1 MSRGEN
7 VTTVPMERCLELLLN
22 VNTGASIQLDGA
34 ARLIRKFHNSTL
46 EIHDIRRVRSKIS
59 QFAVRVIITLKYLN
73 RPELIILT
81 FDSYFFFVT
90 GNLVTRKIVD
100 KSTSSLLHNKLILW
114 RPFPF
119 LRSICM
125 ISDEINSV
133 AISFFSCFLFHQEVC
148 SSKNYRAFGFKL
160 PDKKLI
166 SLRRITIFQGWLHVV
181 HQNLLLQF
189 FSNMECDCAAD
200 KSSSMQIWYIFRC
213 HHPTWTRCAA
223 AFPFPACMREVH
235 EIFFCAD

>member
-1 MSRGEN
+1 MK
-7 VTTVPMERCLELLLN
+7 TCFELLLD
-22 VNTGASIQLDGA
+22 VNPGASIQLDGA
-34 ARLIRKFHNSTL
+34 ARLIRKCHNSTL
-46 EIHDIRRVRSKIS
+46 EIHDVRHVRSKLS
-59 QFAVRVIITLKYLN
+59 QVAVTMCITLKYLN
-73 RPELIILT
+73 GPELIIFT
-81 FDSYFFFVT
+81 SDSYFFFMT

-148 SSKNYRAFGFKL
+148 SSKNYRAFGFKF

-166 SLRRITIFQGWLHVV
+166 SLRRITIFQG
-181 HQNLLLQF
+181 
-189 FSNMECDCAAD
+189 
-200 KSSSMQIWYIFRC
+200 
-213 HHPTWTRCAA
+213 
-223 AFPFPACMREVH
+223 
-235 EIFFCAD
+235 